1 MRRGNPFA
9 DGLPHLRSQ
18 WIALSLTLRAMTI
31 RRECLSPCR
40 PRRRLPRRITSASQV
55 RVFFCI
61 VLKKLENRNREPAQ
75 AGVAVSG
82 RGRTRA
88 D

>member
-40 PRRRLPRRITSASQV
+40 PVPGLLRAKALANLGILY
-55 RVFFCI
+55 CI
-61 VLKKLENRNREPAQ
+61 EK
-75 AGVAVSG
+75 
-82 RGRTRA
+82 
-88 D
+88 

>member
-31 RRECLSPCR
+31 L
-40 PRRRLPRRITSASQV
+40 V
-55 RVFFCI
+55 V
-61 VLKKLENRNREPAQ
+61 
-75 AGVAVSG
+75 
-82 RGRTRA
+82 RA
-88 D
+88 DKDGDCHGGLHPSRKFDFMF